1 MKHLPLLL
9 LLGGLL
15 SASAARS
22 ADPVRYVDAATLT
35 VIGKALPTEQPYNR
49 IDTTRFRVPA
59 KTPGYCYHPTG
70 LAVVFRTDSRTIRA
84 RWETSG
90 KNPSDN
96 MAAVAQK
103 GLDLYIRNN
112 GEWVFAGVGRPKI
125 NGKNDRHDAAIIS
138 NMAEGEKECLLYLP
152 LYDQLKKLEI
162 GVDEKSVI
170 TPMENPF
177 RHKIVVHGSS
187 ITHGIA
193 AGRAG
198 MAYSSRLGRDTG
210 LYCINGI
217 QRTVHH
223 AARIRIV
230 SVPRRSRRLRLR
242 LFLESQRRGHQRT
255 FRRFRRYHPPHASH
269 HAADFPANHPARNPQ
284 LQHPD

>member
-103 GLDLYIRNN
+103 GLDLYIRSN

-170 TPMENPF
+170 TPM
-177 RHKIVVHGSS
+177 
-187 ITHGIA
+187 
-193 AGRAG
+193 
-198 MAYSSRLGRDTG
+198 
-210 LYCINGI
+210 
-217 QRTVHH
+217 
-223 AARIRIV
+223 
-230 SVPRRSRRLRLR
+230 
-242 LFLESQRRGHQRT
+242 
-255 FRRFRRYHPPHASH
+255 
-269 HAADFPANHPARNPQ
+269 
-284 LQHPD
+284 

>member
-35 VIGKALPTEQPYNR
+35 VIGQALPTEQPYNR

-125 NGKNDRHDAAIIS
+125 NGKNDLHDAAIIS
-138 NMAEGEKECLLYLP
+138 NMAKRSAC
-152 LYDQLKKLEI
+152 
-162 GVDEKSVI
+162 
-170 TPMENPF
+170 
-177 RHKIVVHGSS
+177 S
-187 ITHGIA
+187 I
-193 AGRAG
+193 
-198 MAYSSRLGRDTG
+198 
-210 LYCINGI
+210 C
-217 QRTVHH
+217 
-223 AARIRIV
+223 
-230 SVPRRSRRLRLR
+230 
-242 LFLESQRRGHQRT
+242 
-255 FRRFRRYHPPHASH
+255 RFTTS
-269 HAADFPANHPARNPQ
+269 
-284 LQHPD
+284 

>member
-125 NGKNDRHDAAIIS
+125 NGSLMLKIAGIS
-138 NMAEGEKECLLYLP
+138 PSLP
-152 LYDQLKKLEI
+152 I
-162 GVDEKSVI
+162 GSVSKC
-170 TPMENPF
+170 P
-177 RHKIVVHGSS
+177 
-187 ITHGIA
+187 
-193 AGRAG
+193 
-198 MAYSSRLGRDTG
+198 
-210 LYCINGI
+210 
-217 QRTVHH
+217 
-223 AARIRIV
+223 
-230 SVPRRSRRLRLR
+230 SVPLLM
-242 LFLESQRRGHQRT
+242 LWFLPKVFSGSEY
-255 FRRFRRYHPPHASH
+255 RF
-269 HAADFPANHPARNPQ
+269 Q
-284 LQHPD
+284 KV

>member
-1 MKHLPLLL
+1 MKHPHLLL

-15 SASAARS
+15 LATAARS

-103 GLDLYIRNN
+103 GLDLYIRSN

-125 NGKNDRHDAAIIS
+125 NGSLMLKIAGISTRIPTVLICLDLLVAARTARPS
-138 NMAEGEKECLLYLP
+138 VAPLP
-152 LYDQLKKLEI
+152 
-162 GVDEKSVI
+162 
-170 TPMENPF
+170 PMVM
-177 RHKIVVHGSS
+177 KVHQNGSF
-187 ITHGIA
+187 T
-193 AGRAG
+193 
-198 MAYSSRLGRDTG
+198 MYGRDT
-210 LYCINGI
+210 
-217 QRTVHH
+217 
-223 AARIRIV
+223 AA
-230 SVPRRSRRLRLR
+230 VP
-242 LFLESQRRGHQRT
+242 
-255 FRRFRRYHPPHASH
+255 
-269 HAADFPANHPARNPQ
+269 AANAAMFA
-284 LQHPD
+284 L

>member
-1 MKHLPLLL
+1 MKHPHLLL

-15 SASAARS
+15 LATAARS

-103 GLDLYIRNN
+103 G
-112 GEWVFAGVGRPKI
+112 WTSTS
-125 NGKNDRHDAAIIS
+125 AATES
-138 NMAEGEKECLLYLP
+138 
-152 LYDQLKKLEI
+152 
-162 GVDEKSVI
+162 
-170 TPMENPF
+170 
-177 RHKIVVHGSS
+177 GSS
-187 ITHGIA
+187 RESA
-193 AGRAG
+193 
-198 MAYSSRLGRDTG
+198 D
-210 LYCINGI
+210 
-217 QRTVHH
+217 
-223 AARIRIV
+223 
-230 SVPRRSRRLRLR
+230 RRSTA
-242 LFLESQRRGHQRT
+242 RT
-255 FRRFRRYHPPHASH
+255 TSTT
-269 HAADFPANHPARNPQ
+269 PQ
-284 LQHPD
+284 

>member
-112 GEWVFAGVGRPKI
+112 GEWV
-125 NGKNDRHDAAIIS
+125 
-138 NMAEGEKECLLYLP
+138 L
-152 LYDQLKKLEI
+152 
-162 GVDEKSVI
+162 
-170 TPMENPF
+170 
-177 RHKIVVHGSS
+177 
-187 ITHGIA
+187 
-193 AGRAG
+193 
-198 MAYSSRLGRDTG
+198 
-210 LYCINGI
+210 
-217 QRTVHH
+217 
-223 AARIRIV
+223 
-230 SVPRRSRRLRLR
+230 RRSRQTEDQRQERPPRRRNNQQYGGGRKGVPALSAALR
-242 LFLESQRRGHQRT
+242 
-255 FRRFRRYHPPHASH
+255 
-269 HAADFPANHPARNPQ
+269 PAEEARNRRR
-284 LQHPD
+284 